1 MNNDDN
7 LYEDVLE
14 EWEKDIAH
22 DKALAINEA
31 INHLEAAYKL
41 MKTMPTKGRA
51 TYLLAGA
58 LHTMK
63 GNQDEK
69 RTA

>member
-1 MNNDDN
+1 MNDDN
-7 LYEDVLE
+7 LYTTNEHTE
-14 EWEKDIAH
+14 
-22 DKALAINEA
+22 ALAINEA
-31 INHLEAAYKL
+31 IDHLEAAYKL
-41 MKTMPTKGRA
+41 MKAMPTKGRA